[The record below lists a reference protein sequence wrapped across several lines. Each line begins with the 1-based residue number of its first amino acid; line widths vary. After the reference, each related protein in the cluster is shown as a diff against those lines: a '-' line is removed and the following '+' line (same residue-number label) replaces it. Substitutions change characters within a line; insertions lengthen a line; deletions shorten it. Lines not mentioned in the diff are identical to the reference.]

1 MYHAVKRISSIKGG
15 HRPKKKG
22 GKTAPEIALS
32 KPSKPKATRRAE
44 APTPAAGVAVSVA
57 AAYASAPAPEPVAI
71 AAPVAAPAA
80 APTAVTSAPAEPPTP
95 AVESGGSVL
104 LGTSCTIHEAQ
115 ALRAKLLAHA
125 ETPGPYEIDGRNVQQ
140 VDTAGVQLVVA
151 FALDCLER
159 NIKYSWK
166 GRSAALDEV
175 IRVLG
180 VGALLESPG

>member
-1 MYHAVKRISSIKGG
+1 MKRISSTRGG
-15 HRPKKKG
+15 RRPKKKG
-22 GKTAPEIALS
+22 GKTAPEIVLS
-32 KPSKPKATRRAE
+32 KPSKLKAKRKAE
-44 APTPAAGVAVSVA
+44 APMPAAGVAVSD
-57 AAYASAPAPEPVAI
+57 
-71 AAPVAAPAA
+71 APVAAPTPAA
-80 APTAVTSAPAEPPTP
+80 APVPAAAPADVAAPVVQ
-95 AVESGGSVL
+95 AADAGGTVVL
-104 LGTSCTIHEAQ
+104 GPSCTIHEAQ

-125 ETPGPYEIDGRNVQQ
+125 ESPGPYELDGRGVQQ

-166 GRSAALDEV
+166 GRSPALDEA

>member
-1 MYHAVKRISSIKGG
+1 MYHAVKRISSTKGG
-15 HRPKKKG
+15 RRPKKKG

-32 KPSKPKATRRAE
+32 KPSKSKATRSAE
-44 APTPAAGVAVSVA
+44 APMPAAGVAVPVE
-57 AAYASAPAPEPVAI
+57 APAPVA
-71 AAPVAAPAA
+71 VAAPAA
-80 APTAVTSAPAEPPTP
+80 PAAPAAE
-95 AVESGGSVL
+95 ANGSVV
-104 LGTSCTIHEAQ
+104 LGPSCTIHEAQ
-115 ALRAKLLAHA
+115 ELRAKLLAHA
-125 ETPGPYEIDGRNVQQ
+125 EAPGPYEIDGRGVQQ

-166 GRSAALDEV
+166 GRSAPLEDA

>member
-1 MYHAVKRISSIKGG
+1 MYHAVKRISSTKGG

-44 APTPAAGVAVSVA
+44 APMPAAGVALSVA
-57 AAYASAPAPEPVAI
+57 AAYASAPAPAPAAI
-71 AAPVAAPAA
+71 AAPVDAPAAVTAAPADPA
-80 APTAVTSAPAEPPTP
+80 APAIEA
-95 AVESGGSVL
+95 GGSVV

-115 ALRAKLLAHA
+115 ALRAKLLSHA